1 MSNNIDTTLLGDLG
15 LAQKTV
21 SNAPKNEMGEDAFM
35 KLLLAQLQNQDPMD
49 PMDNGQFMSQLAQFE
64 AVSGISDLNSS
75 FENFSTSF
83 QSNQALQASSLVGR
97 WVLVESQQATLWP
110 DAGMLGGVNLPASS
124 EQVLLSVKNSAGQ
137 VVHQIDLG
145 AQNAGMVNF
154 KWDGVGSDGQRMADG
169 AYTIEALASI
179 NGEFESLQTYVAS
192 PVESVTLN
200 QGGSGMTLNVYDV
213 GSVKLSEVEEVM

>member
-1 MSNNIDTTLLGDLG
+1 MSNNIDTALLGDLG
-15 LAQKTV
+15 LAQKPAN
-21 SNAPKNEMGEDAFM
+21 NAPKNEMGEDAFM

-64 AVSGISDLNSS
+64 AVSGISELNTS

-97 WVLVESQQATLWP
+97 WVLVASPQATLWP
-110 DAGMLGGVNLPASS
+110 DAGMVGGVSLPASS

-137 VVHQIDLG
+137 TIHQIDLG
-145 AQNAGMVNF
+145 AQSSGMVNF
-154 KWDGVGSDGQRMADG
+154 KWDGVGSDGQRVADG
-169 AYTIEALASI
+169 TYTIEALASI
-179 NGEFESLQTYVAS
+179 NGEYESLQTYVAS

>member
-1 MSNNIDTTLLGDLG
+1 MSNNIDTALLGDLG
-15 LAQKTV
+15 LTQKPV
-21 SNAPKNEMGEDAFM
+21 NSAPKNELGEDAFM

-49 PMDNGQFMSQLAQFE
+49 PMDNGEFMSQLAQFE
-64 AVSGISDLNSS
+64 AVSGISELNSS

-110 DAGMLGGVNLPASS
+110 DAGMMGGVDLPAGS

-145 AQNAGMVNF
+145 AQSAGMVNF
-154 KWDGVGSDGQRMADG
+154 KWDGVGSDGQRLADG
-169 AYTIEALASI
+169 SYTIEALASI
-179 NGEFESLQTYVAS
+179 NGEYESLQTYVAS